1 MVRHSAIVFGR
12 WASGRPSLPR
22 DRPGRIPTSS
32 VSSVRSAGNVW
43 ITLSSSTTVTCAAS
57 CRAIFNII
65 MKSERIFRLTRIAH
79 GLVLYSYPP
88 QAITLS
94 PSRRSAAC
102 TIAMSVAP
110 REMGEAAPSYLF
122 PPNCPQ
128 FIFEQGQRKASVVRG
143 ETQTPRVSDPFF
155 FDAFDGARTGRP
167 ATRDESR
174 AIGRRLY
181 DGVIATG
188 KAEEVDALAEGY
200 ILYR

>member
-1 MVRHSAIVFGR
+1 MVRHSVIEFAR
-12 WASGRPSLPR
+12 WASRRSSLPR
-22 DRPGRIPTSS
+22 AHPGRIPTSS

-65 MKSERIFRLTRIAH
+65 MKPERIFRLTRNAH

-110 REMGEAAPSYLF
+110 REMGGAAPSYLF

-128 FIFEQGQRKASVVRG
+128 FIFEQGQAQRSHSPAPPSLFTMLFQKNKRSAR
-143 ETQTPRVSDPFF
+143 QLQAAQQDPFMRF
-155 FDAFDGARTGRP
+155 FDSHYP
-167 ATRDESR
+167 SR
-174 AIGRRLY
+174 CNIPFCG
-181 DGVIATG
+181 
-188 KAEEVDALAEGY
+188 
-200 ILYR
+200 